1 MKKGLFFKLTL
12 LFVFVL
18 FLQNGFAQD
27 YTRWGLPEGARARL
41 SKGKLHDIVYSP
53 DGSQFAV
60 ASGIGI
66 WLYDAHTGAE
76 IALLTGHTGSVLS
89 VAYSPD
95 GSTLAS
101 GGGRV
106 EMARFGCGM
115 LSPVEHQQTLEGTYE
130 WRVLVRGRSLPM
142 DLRLPVGSDDNSI
155 RLWDTTT
162 GETPS
167 GPLRGIHVGC
177 RTVAYSPDGGHTRQ
191 WKL

>member
-53 DGSQFAV
+53 DGSRFAV

-101 GGGRV
+101 GSWDGTIRLWDAVTG
-106 EMARFGCGM
+106 
-115 LSPVEHQQTLEGTYE
+115 EHQQTLYE
-130 WRVLVRGRSLPM
+130 WSGPWSSPPM
-142 DLRLPVGSDDNSI
+142 DLRLPVEAM
-155 RLWDTTT
+155 TTR
-162 GETPS
+162 PV
-167 GPLRGIHVGC
+167 VG
-177 RTVAYSPDGGHTRQ
+177 
-191 WKL
+191 